1 VEIIFVLFG
10 DNATA
15 RQLIGA
21 VNNEHVSSCR
31 RSPFPADRFMP
42 VWFAGLSG
50 LGFVEYQEHM

>member
-21 VNNEHVSSCR
+21 VNYEHVSRCR
-31 RSPFPADRFMP
+31 RAPFPSDRFMP
-42 VWFAGLSG
+42 VWFAGLGG
-50 LGFVEYQEHM
+50 LG